1 MTNDDLQ
8 RLENATDGL
17 AAYEY
22 IANHIDQLDGPA
34 IQKVT
39 DLLMRAD
46 LNGQF
51 CVSAARY
58 LTAID
63 PVAYAEPIDRLV
75 KGAIERDRERR
86 YIGDLL
92 ESLWGKDY
100 KEHASELTANDD
112 NFRRIYKRVFPD
124 RL

>member
-51 CVSAARY
+51 CVSAAR
-58 LTAID
+58 
-63 PVAYAEPIDRLV
+63 
-75 KGAIERDRERR
+75 
-86 YIGDLL
+86 
-92 ESLWGKDY
+92 
-100 KEHASELTANDD
+100 
-112 NFRRIYKRVFPD
+112 
-124 RL
+124 